1 MRVLFAANFILLLA
15 FLPIFSGLIQRGAT
29 GRIPVAQ
36 LVSVHFFAGFS
47 PFKAVFAVSEL
58 VLCFQADRPS
68 PLRAFRKPR

>member
-15 FLPIFSGLIQRGAT
+15 FLPIFRGAT

-68 PLRAFRKPR
+68 PLRAFRKP